1 MAVSLPSSLTGDN
14 DLEGSGPGL
23 LESSEVSE
31 SPASEEAL
39 ESELGV
45 GSDLGMDAEMVEICD
60 GGGVGLE

>member
-31 SPASEEAL
+31 SSASEEAL

-45 GSDLGMDAEMVEICD
+45 GSDLGMDTEMVEICD